1 MDNEDTG
8 VVKDA
13 TCQCPMGQ
21 YKCHHI
27 AAALLFGYVHSK
39 KKSPPLFCF
48 LLSKQSCFFNYENGF
63 KVGTVK
69 VKNMFW
75 F

>member
-1 MDNEDTG
+1 LDNEDTG

-27 AAALLFGYVHSK
+27 AAALLFGYVYFQK
-39 KKSPPLFCF
+39 TQPIIL
-48 LLSKQSCFFNYENGF
+48 
-63 KVGTVK
+63 V
-69 VKNMFW
+69 NMFYLIMKMDLRYAQ
-75 F
+75 